1 MIKPRRAVIEMQ
13 EYKPPTSD
21 RTNSLRLDF
30 NENTVGCSDNII
42 NSVRKIKR
50 DMLSTY
56 PEYTK
61 LRKELA
67 KYCKV
72 KADEIIATNGTDEA
86 IKTIIET
93 YIENGKDEIIIPVPT
108 YAMFKFYAQL
118 NEAVINEIT
127 YNEDLSFPA
136 EQILGT
142 INYKAKII
150 VLVNPNNPTGTSIN
164 AKDIIKIIE
173 KAKRYNSIVL
183 MDEAYYQFFGKTSIP
198 LIKKYYKSD
207 ANFVLVKI
215 GAKAAEFCKKLRK
228 KGILVRNRSSDQ
240 LLNGCV
246 RITLGT
252 IRSEE

>member
-93 YIENGKDEIIIPVPT
+93 YIENGKDEIIIHVPT

-150 VLVNPNNPTGTSIN
+150 ISSLPFSIYVSMIVFI
-164 AKDIIKIIE
+164 ASSVPFVAIISS
-173 KAKRYNSIVL
+173 ALTLQYFANS
-183 MDEAYYQFFGKTSIP
+183 FR
-198 LIKKYYKSD
+198 
-207 ANFVLVKI
+207 NFVYSGYVDSISLFI
-215 GAKAAEFCKKLRK
+215 FLTEFI
-228 KGILVRNRSSDQ
+228 ILSEHPTVFSLKSNLSENTVGCSD
-240 LLNGCV
+240 N
-246 RITLGT
+246 I
-252 IRSEE
+252 INS